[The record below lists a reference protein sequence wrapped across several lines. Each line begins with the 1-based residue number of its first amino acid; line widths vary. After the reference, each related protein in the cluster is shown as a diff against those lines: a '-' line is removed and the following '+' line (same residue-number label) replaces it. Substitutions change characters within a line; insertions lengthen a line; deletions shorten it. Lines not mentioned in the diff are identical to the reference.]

1 MAARTN
7 RRNSKNSSAEGF
19 EKMAKL
25 DIFDFPW
32 DVKNVRRLSDAVI
45 VFTLDLGIGLSLY
58 NVKCVSGRDG
68 EFIAASETK
77 GKDGNWYRN
86 YGIYLTEDSEDAII
100 DKVLETC
107 PNK

>member
-1 MAARTN
+1 MAACNN
-7 RRNSKNSSAEGF
+7 RRNSKSSAEGF

-32 DVKNVRRLSDAVI
+32 DVKNVRRLSDEVI

-58 NVKCVSGRDG
+58 NMECVSGD
-68 EFIAASETK
+68 FITASK
-77 GKDGNWYRN
+77 IQGKDGKWYRI
-86 YGIYLTEDSEDAII
+86 YGLYLTEDFEDAII